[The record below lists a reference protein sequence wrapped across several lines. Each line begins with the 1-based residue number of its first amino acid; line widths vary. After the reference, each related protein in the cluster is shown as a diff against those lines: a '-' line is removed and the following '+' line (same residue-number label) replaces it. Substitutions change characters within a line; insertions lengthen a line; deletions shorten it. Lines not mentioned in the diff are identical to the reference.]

1 MISPARQHFQR
12 VTAAKAAGGAT
23 PGQPQNGPQYELMMA
38 ALYDARRAL
47 KQIKSTEGKIAKKS
61 ELLPQFDSYV
71 EGVLEAGNGAQDEV
85 LTTVLIWRFDI
96 GDLAGALD
104 IAGYALEHKLDMPDR
119 FERDLES
126 IVAEQLAEEVLAQ
139 LGKLDDDADQA
150 ERQALGTHLASL
162 MVRARELLDGADMHD
177 QISAKF
183 HKAYGYALRDADCPS
198 AAIEQLKRALE
209 LNDRAGV
216 KRDIETL
223 ERQIKKNA
231 SNQSSPQGHG

>member
-1 MISPARQHFQR
+1 MTTPARQHFQR
-12 VTAAKAAGGAT
+12 VTAAKAAGGAV

-38 ALYDARRAL
+38 TLYDARRAL
-47 KQIKSTEGKIAKKS
+47 RQIKSTEGKIARKR
-61 ELLPQFDSYV
+61 ELLPQFDPYI
-71 EGVLEAGNGAQDEV
+71 EGVLESGNGAQDEV

-126 IVAEQLAEEVLAQ
+126 IVAEP
-139 LGKLDDDADQA
+139 A
-150 ERQALGTHLASL
+150 ERQALGTQLASL
-162 MVRARELLDGADMHD
+162 MVRTREMLDGADMHD

-216 KRDIETL
+216 KRDIEQL
-223 ERQIKKNA
+223 ERQVKKNA
-231 SNQSSPQGHG
+231 SDQPSG